1 MRIGV
6 IAPNPALR
14 AGLRALLDTTAYQD
28 TAKQAASAAASADG
42 DPEADARPG
51 VVMEAASLDDFAA
64 SGIQVDV
71 LIVTGAVFSLTT
83 LRRNLADSAGQLAL
97 LLLADDPKIAQSLLS
112 VPLQAWGVLPT
123 DSSAEELQAAVR
135 ALNEGLL
142 VGAPALLRGA
152 FAQAGQSGAFS
163 AALLSTQ
170 AEENETLNSSLTERE
185 SQVLQLLARGMA
197 NKQIAAA
204 LHISEHT
211 VKFHVSSIYTK
222 LGATNRAEA
231 VRTGIQHGLV
241 IL

>member
-28 TAKQAASAAASADG
+28 TAKQAASAYRN
-42 DPEADARPG
+42 PEADARPG

-64 SGIQVDV
+64 SGIQVELLV
-71 LIVTGAVFSLTT
+71 VTGAVFSITT
-83 LRRNLADSAGQLAL
+83 LRRNLADLAGQLAL
-97 LLLADDPKIAQSLLS
+97 LLLTDDPKMAQGLS
-112 VPLQAWGVLPT
+112 GMPLQAWGILPT

-152 FAQAGQSGAFS
+152 FAQAGQNT
-163 AALLSTQ
+163 ALLSTE
-170 AEENETLNSSLTERE
+170 ADESETLNGSLTERE
-185 SQVLQLLARGMA
+185 NQVLQLLARGMA

>member
-28 TAKQAASAAASADG
+28 TAKQAASAYRN
-42 DPEADARPG
+42 PEADARPG

-64 SGIQVDV
+64 SGIQVEV